1 MAYGNNRLGT
11 NLSIPDYSVSQR
23 RSQNLN
29 NNLFVFRRPPTHRL
43 DAQDVRNV
51 MDNLRLGTIPDWQR
65 DDARAVLR
73 MMNQGPRTF
82 QRDHCQRMISN
93 LAMRVENRYCRPD
106 RGWQAIHHGGFNGP
120 RFRRAELSE
129 LAAYARDNE
138 RSQRRAMNTGLAVMG
153 VGLLAS
159 IIKNRVNASNTED
172 IG

>member
-1 MAYGNNRLGT
+1 MAYGNRFGT
-11 NLSIPDYSVSQR
+11 NLSQPDYSVSLR
-23 RSQNLN
+23 RSLN
-29 NNLFVFRRPPTHRL
+29 TNNHLAVFRRPATHRL

-51 MDNLRLGTIPDWQR
+51 MHNLRRGTIPDWQR

-73 MMNQGPRTF
+73 MMKQSPRTF
-82 QRDHCQRMISN
+82 RQDHCQRMVAN

-106 RGWQAIHHGGFNGP
+106 RGWQANHHAHFNGP

-129 LAAYARDNE
+129 LMNYARDNE

-159 IIKNRVNASNTED
+159 ILKNRSSET